1 MTTADLLREAAEL
14 KSCPFC
20 GGGELI
26 PFGSEAHPDLW
37 AVLCCKCEAEG
48 PEAANAELAI
58 TAWNTRAAADRAP
71 EGRNVEEPRHQGFTT
86 HEAVQVALD
95 NDLEGWEWLRA
106 WWNAD
111 LADND
116 PQSAKYRA
124 DLDRFAL
131 KSSAKET
138 GT

>member
-1 MTTADLLREAAEL
+1 MTTADLLPLPINEWEFTASPDPEHEGLFCIFTDQGCGRPPRVVAEA
-14 KSCPFC
+14 
-20 GGGELI
+20 I
-26 PFGSEAHPDLW
+26 PSL
-37 AVLCCKCEAEG
+37 
-48 PEAANAELAI
+48 ELAEHL
-58 TAWNTRAAADRAP
+58 ARAAADRAP
-71 EGRNVEEPRHQGFTT
+71 EGRDAEEPRHQGFTT

-138 GT
+138 E